1 MIVIIII
8 VIITIIFFAILHDPL
23 QCHIN
28 MSDLDWPRCFIPW
41 LILCVYIYICICTKI
56 LYVHRWSRVCIYI
69 KLHALHISSDFEGSD
84 ADSTPFCW
92 STQLNPRANSSVE
105 VLWGWQ
111 SPRFLMV
118 GGVIHVYLYAFP
130 RKIVGWF
137 VFPCSGMAQ
146 PASLGKPQNSRWTP
160 EKNMIKYDNCVHIL
174 WQVSVFL
181 GLKWLV
187 SGNICGWLFKASSAP
202 SWDSHWCC
210 TLAIASSEWSNH
222 WSRDDNLAYY
232 QWLFCDSIW
241 FDYNEKPYDIWLI

>member
-8 VIITIIFFAILHDPL
+8 VNITIIFFAILHDPL

-28 MSDLDWPRCFIPW
+28 MSDLDWPRCFIHW
-41 LILCVYIYICICTKI
+41 LILCIYIYAHKYYMYIDEAG
-56 LYVHRWSRVCIYI
+56 YIYI

-92 STQLNPRANSSVE
+92 SSQLNPRANSSVE

-111 SPRFLMV
+111 SPKFLMV
-118 GGVIHVYLYAFP
+118 GGVIHVYFRTHSL
-130 RKIVGWF
+130 KIVGWF

-160 EKNMIKYDNCVHIL
+160 EKNMIKYDKCVHIL
-174 WQVSVFL
+174 WKVSVFF

-222 WSRDDNLAYY
+222 WSRDDHLAN
-232 QWLFCDSIW
+232 QISD
-241 FDYNEKPYDIWLI
+241 